1 MRTGVGSGTSAFG
14 DRWGWAH
21 AAFPLTLALSPGE
34 RETRTPA
41 LEHAGHVSSA
51 RALPTILPLHWGEGR
66 GEGEQDTLPSK
77 SPGASKSPLRSAAWV
92 LLAAVLTGTPAVGGP
107 QALRPV
113 VEAEEDIYTY
123 TNADNGAGPLWCHGS
138 TCLVRVGADVFASGL
153 ETLPNLKPLNNC
165 RWTLYQ
171 RGKSGWQL
179 QQVDQ
184 AGRTREP
191 APMVGFPD
199 GRLFLSANPTLTS
212 EGIYAGP
219 ARPEILQFSARDVK
233 APFVHLLPVWD
244 GKPAFTEH
252 SYRSFVADGPGQ
264 ELILL
269 QNIGYTHAAWAFR
282 DRKGKW
288 TAQGKLPWPDGAEYP
303 KPEPIRVCYPNVLLK
318 KGAMHFCGVSDIIEP
333 YPEWRAYKK
342 QLTGKEWDYDF
353 RRLFYTWTPDIT
365 REKFRPW
372 VEIASRDK
380 TCGWIMPGD
389 LWLGPDGAVHIVW
402 SERAL
407 DERLRAKFFP
417 EAKQSH
423 AVNYA
428 IVRDGKVVL
437 RRTLMLSEEGKPGET
452 GSSPR
457 FQVTPDNRLFVV
469 CYVSGQGAD
478 GKAVSE
484 NRLIEIHPGGE
495 FGPPVRVPF
504 TKPFTAYFTATTRGG
519 SSPSRTLDLLGE
531 RHGVPGTMSYARVKL
546 W

>member
-1 MRTGVGSGTSAFG
+1 MRHCMAEEKLGYWNRCDWPVM
-14 DRWGWAH
+14 
-21 AAFPLTLALSPGE
+21 AFPFTPSLPMNTGTEWTAPSPFLS
-34 RETRTPA
+34 
-41 LEHAGHVSSA
+41 
-51 RALPTILPLHWGEGR
+51 LPNSLPKAR
-66 GEGEQDTLPSK
+66 GEGERNALLSM
-77 SPGASKSPLRSAAWV
+77 SPGAPQPSLRSATLV
-92 LLAAVLTGTPAVGGP
+92 LLTAVLTCAHAAGAPP
-107 QALRPV
+107 ALRPV

-123 TNADNGAGPLWCHGS
+123 TNADNGSGPMWCHGS
-138 TCLVRVGADVFASGL
+138 TCLVRIGAEVFASGI

-171 RGKSGWQL
+171 RGKQGWQL

-184 AGRTREP
+184 IGRTREP
-191 APMVGFPD
+191 SPMVGFPD
-199 GRLFLSANPTLTS
+199 GRLFLSANPTLTA
-212 EGIYAGP
+212 EGTYNGP
-219 ARPEILQFSARDVK
+219 ARPEILQFSARNVK
-233 APFVHLLPVWD
+233 APFERLLPVWQ
-244 GKPAFTEH
+244 GNPRFTEH
-252 SYRSFVADGPGQ
+252 SYRSFAADGPGR
-264 ELILL
+264 ELILF
-269 QNIGYTHAAWAFR
+269 QNIDYTHAEWTFR

-288 TAQGKLPWPDGAEYP
+288 TAQGQLRWPDGAEYP

-318 KGAMHFCGVSDIIEP
+318 KRAVHFCGVSDIIEP

-380 TCGWIMPGD
+380 TCGWISPGD
-389 LWLGPDGAVHIVW
+389 LWQGPDGSVHILW
-402 SERAL
+402 TERAL

-417 EAKQSH
+417 EVKQSH
-423 AVNYA
+423 AVNHA
-428 IVRDGKVVL
+428 IVREGKVVL
-437 RRTLMLSEEGKPGET
+437 RRTLILSEEGKPGEN

-457 FQVTPDNRLFVV
+457 FHVTPDNRLFVI

-484 NRLIEIHPGGE
+484 NRLVEIHPGGE
-495 FGPPVRVPF
+495 LGSWVKMPF

-531 RHGVPGTMSYARVKL
+531 RQGVPSTISYARVRL

>member
-1 MRTGVGSGTSAFG
+1 ML
-14 DRWGWAH
+14 DRW
-21 AAFPLTLALSPGE
+21 
-34 RETRTPA
+34 
-41 LEHAGHVSSA
+41 SA
-51 RALPTILPLHWGEGR
+51 CLPLPLPREVYRFYFLLSQFLLFGRWGEGLLR
-66 GEGEQDTLPSK
+66 VVYPAVLAV
-77 SPGASKSPLRSAAWV
+77 SPGATLSSLRSVALV
-92 LLAAVLTGTPAVGGP
+92 LLMVVVACLQAVGAP
-107 QALRPV
+107 KALQPV
-113 VEAEEDIYTY
+113 VEAEESIYTY

-138 TCLVRVGADVFASGL
+138 TCLVRIGNDLFASGL
-153 ETLPNLKPLNNC
+153 DTLPNIKPLNNC

-179 QQVDQ
+179 QAADES
-184 AGRTREP
+184 GRTREP
-191 APMVGFPD
+191 SPMAGFPD
-199 GRLFLSANPTLTS
+199 GRLFLSANPTLMS

-219 ARPEILQFSARDVK
+219 ARPEILQFAARDVK
-233 APFVHLLPVWD
+233 APFERLLPVWD

-252 SYRSFVADGPGQ
+252 SYRSFAADGPGR

-318 KGAMHFCGVSDIIEP
+318 KRAVHFCGVSDIIEP

-389 LWLGPDGAVHIVW
+389 LWVGPDGAVHIVW
-402 SERAL
+402 TERVL
-407 DERLRAKFFP
+407 DDRLRAKFFP
-417 EAKQSH
+417 DVKQSH
-423 AVNYA
+423 AINYA
-428 IVRDGKVVL
+428 VVREGNVVL
-437 RRTLMLSEEGKPGET
+437 RRTVMLTEEGKPGET

-457 FQVTPDNRLFVV
+457 FHVTPDNRLFVI
-469 CYVSGQGAD
+469 CYVSGQSPE
-478 GKAVSE
+478 GKAVAE
-484 NRLIEIHPGGE
+484 NRLIEIRPGGE
-495 FGPPVRVPF
+495 FGQPVKVPF
-504 TKPFTAYFTATTRGG
+504 AKPFVAYFTATTRGG
-519 SSPSRTLDLLGE
+519 SAPSRTLDLLGE
-531 RHGVPGTMSYARVKL
+531 RQGMPGTMSYARVRL